1 MELAKARM
9 ARITPRLG
17 GRILAD
23 ALVAQGIDH
32 VFSVPGES
40 FLDTLDG
47 LYDVRQKV
55 KLVTCRFEAGAVN
68 MAEAYGKLTGR
79 PAAAMVTRGPGAC
92 HGAIGVHIAMQDST
106 PLLLFVGQIPHED
119 SGRDAFQEID
129 YRQMFGSVAK
139 WVTQIDQTKRIPEI
153 IAHAVDVATSG
164 RPGPVVIALSEEM
177 QRETATVADL
187 PRVPVTL
194 AHPDPAAFATL
205 RAMLGKAR
213 KPIAVLGGSC
223 WSAAG
228 RSAIRDFLL
237 ANDIPVATGFRRQAL
252 YDGTLDNFAGDVGVG
267 SDPALI
273 AKVKEA
279 DLILAIGSR
288 LGDAVTQGYTLF
300 NKTGLDMAG
309 SVPIVQ
315 VHPDGAEI
323 GRVFRPALGIV
334 SDLNAFALA
343 AAAIEPVQTRWAAWT
358 AELRSLR
365 EAQRAVP
372 NYQGTLNL
380 GHAMHDLARL
390 LDDDAIIT
398 TDAGNFAGWA
408 TRFINFSDA
417 QRYIGPTNGAMGY
430 SVPAAVGAKIA
441 FPDRMVV
448 SLVGDGGFLMTG
460 QEIAT
465 AFHHGVAPIVLVF
478 NNQMYGTIRMHQ
490 ERAHPY
496 RVSGTALTNPD
507 FAKYIE
513 AFGGHGEVVSETGAF
528 APAFTRAVESG
539 RPAVLELRMNPE
551 QITTRA
557 TIADLRAG
565 KPAPKP
571 QAKPK
576 RAAAPKQRGP
586 RGGAKPA
593 GKRG

>member
-1 MELAKARM
+1 MELAQARKAR
-9 ARITPRLG
+9 IVPRLG

-32 VFSVPGES
+32 VFEVPGES

-47 LYDVRQKV
+47 LYDVRQKL

-68 MAEAYGKLTGR
+68 MADAYGKLTGR

-106 PLLLFVGQIPHED
+106 PLLLFIGQIPHED
-119 SGRDAFQEID
+119 TGRDAFQEVD
-129 YRQMFGSVAK
+129 YRRMFSPLAK
-139 WVTQIDQTKRIPEI
+139 WVTQIDQARRIPEI
-153 IAHAVDVATSG
+153 VAHAVDVAGSG

-177 QRETATVADL
+177 QKDIAEVPDL
-187 PRVPVTL
+187 PRVPVGV
-194 AHPDPAAFATL
+194 AHPDPTALRQL

-223 WSAAG
+223 WSEAG
-228 RSAIRDFLL
+228 RSGIREFLVG
-237 ANDIPVATGFRRQAL
+237 NDIPVTVGFRRQAQ
-252 YDGTLDNFAGDVGVG
+252 YDGTQENFVGDLGVG
-267 SDPALI
+267 SDPGLI
-273 AKVKEA
+273 AKFKEA

-288 LGDAVTQGYTLF
+288 LGDAVTQGYTL
-300 NKTGLDMAG
+300 LDMAG

-315 VHPDGAEI
+315 VLPDGAEI

-343 AAAIEPVQTRWAAWT
+343 MAAIEPVQPHWSAWT
-358 AELRSLR
+358 RELRSLR

-372 NYQGTLNL
+372 NYDGTLNL
-380 GHAMHDLARL
+380 ASAMRELETL
-390 LDDDAIIT
+390 LTPDAIVT

-408 TRFINFSDA
+408 TRFLNFSEG

-430 SVPAAVGAKIA
+430 SVPAAVGAKIT

-448 SLVGDGGFLMTG
+448 SMVGDGGFMMTG

-490 ERAHPY
+490 ERAYPW

-513 AFGGHGEVVSETGAF
+513 AFGGHGEVVTATADF
-528 APAFTRAVESG
+528 APAFRRAVESG
-539 RPAVLELRMNPE
+539 RPALLELRMNPE

-565 KPAPKP
+565 KTPPKPAP
-571 QAKPK
+571 KPK
-576 RAAAPKQRGP
+576 RAAAPQH
-586 RGGAKPA
+586 PA
-593 GKRG
+593 PARALSPKGSKKRG